1 MIAANDTLDA
11 GQLKVLSMAFG
22 PWTTNDPKIQRT
34 VVRTNASSG
43 ALRKRFTASYPP
55 PATVAQTKTA
65 ITGGFEFAINVV
77 NSSNVAGY
85 NVYSSLT
92 NNSNIAKRIKFVP
105 QPRVNATL
113 QTEKIQ
119 DITALNPFYWVAATN
134 GAGKESIRVP
144 IAGVAAPTPAPT
156 NSAPAVGSSGA
167 GSAGGRGGKVPGG
180 RFVRE

>member
-1 MIAANDTLDA
+1 MPENETLDE
-11 GQLKVLSMAFG
+11 GQQKVLSMAFG

-85 NVYSSLT
+85 NVYSSTT
-92 NNSNIAKRIKFVP
+92 NNSNIATRIKFVP
-105 QPRVNATL
+105 QPKVNATL

-119 DITALNPFYWVAATN
+119 DITALNPFYWVAAVN

-144 IAGVAAPTPAPT
+144 IAGAPAPTPPPT
-156 NSAPAVGSSGA
+156 GSAPAVGSSGSGA
-167 GSAGGRGGKVPGG
+167 SGGRGGKVPG
-180 RFVRE
+180 VRGNVL

>member
-1 MIAANDTLDA
+1 MSDEKDANQQTF
-11 GQLKVLSMAFG
+11 QQQAFG
-22 PWTTNDPKIQRT
+22 PWTMNDPKIQRT
-34 VVRTNASSG
+34 IVRTNATSG

-65 ITGGFEFAINVV
+65 ITGGFEFAINIV

-92 NNSNIAKRIKFVP
+92 NNSNIAKRIKYVP
-105 QPRVNATL
+105 QPRINAKL

-119 DITALNPFYWVAATN
+119 DITALNPFYWVAAVN
-134 GAGKESIRVP
+134 GAGKESVRVP
-144 IAGVAAPTPAPT
+144 MTGAAAPIPAPT

-167 GSAGGRGGKVPGG
+167 GSSGGRGGGAPSG
-180 RFVRE
+180 RVNRD